1 VAMFIEAKTKGEQ
14 DKLSTALG
22 RLTSEDPTF
31 RVRFDPETSQTL
43 MEGMGELHLEILVDR
58 LKREFNVEVMTGKPQ
73 VAYKETITAPSGEIS
88 YKHAKQTG
96 GRGQYGHVVLEM
108 EPGEPKSGVTFINKI
123 TGGKIPKEFIPGI
136 EDGVMEA
143 SRSGPMAGFPVVDV
157 AVTLYDGSYHDVD
170 SSEIAFKIAAI
181 EAFKMAVLKSKPAM
195 LEPIMVVDVTT
206 PENVMGQIIGDL
218 NSRRGQ
224 IESNLQRGS
233 SRIIRAYVP
242 LAEMFGYATAIRS
255 LSQGRAAYSMEP
267 ARYEQV
273 PRNIAEALRGGG
285 KK

>member
-1 VAMFIEAKTKGEQ
+1 
-14 DKLSTALG
+14 
-22 RLTSEDPTF
+22 
-31 RVRFDPETSQTL
+31 
-43 MEGMGELHLEILVDR
+43 
-58 LKREFNVEVMTGKPQ
+58 
-73 VAYKETITAPSGEIS
+73 
-88 YKHAKQTG
+88 
-96 GRGQYGHVVLEM
+96 
-108 EPGEPKSGVTFINKI
+108 
-123 TGGKIPKEFIPGI
+123 
-136 EDGVMEA
+136 
-143 SRSGPMAGFPVVDV
+143 
-157 AVTLYDGSYHDVD
+157 VD

-181 EAFKMAVLKSKPAM
+181 EAFKQGIMKAKPAL

-233 SRIIRAYVP
+233 SRVIRAYVP
-242 LAEMFGYATAIRS
+242 LSEMFGYATAIRS

-273 PRNIAEALRGGG
+273 PRNIAEAIRGGG